1 MYLPETPNPAVT
13 RETSRLY
20 ALDVVR
26 FIAAMVVV
34 LFHYTY
40 RGGVTGDY
48 MTVTLPAVGSV
59 FKYGYLGVELF
70 FIVSGFVITQSAG
83 GRTAGQ
89 FVAAR
94 VVRLYPGYWLAATLT
109 AIVIAL
115 ADHPRMTVTASEYLV
130 NLSMLQDLVS
140 VEHVDSVYWSLTRE
154 LLFYGYVAVAL
165 RLALFKH
172 TELLVA
178 SWLMVAATIELT
190 DPGWFARFVTNAE
203 YCSYFAAGVIF
214 YQVYRLGWSRFR
226 LALLAFSYGL
236 SLFHSIGAV
245 SSGFDQFGTSVSKLA
260 VGGIITAFYGL
271 FLAIVTGRFQWLRG
285 KPLISLGL
293 LTYPLY
299 LIHQYIGYTLISGL
313 SRHASPAIAVL
324 SVVALMIAVSWFL
337 AIHLERPLQ
346 HALRN
351 SLVQT
356 KPVSRA
362 IRAEP

>member
-1 MYLPETPNPAVT
+1 MHSPETTHPAATGQTPRV
-13 RETSRLY
+13 Y

-48 MTVTLPAVGSV
+48 MAVWFPAVGSV

-94 VVRLYPGYWLAATLT
+94 IIRLYPGYWLAVTLT

-115 ADHPRMTVTASEYLV
+115 ADDPRMTVTASEYLV

-140 VEHVDSVYWSLTRE
+140 VKPVDAVYWSLTKE
-154 LLFYGYVAVAL
+154 LLFYGYVAIAL
-165 RLALFKH
+165 RLSLFKH
-172 TELLVA
+172 IEVLVA
-178 SWLMVAATIELT
+178 SWLMVAATIALT

-203 YCSYFAAGVIF
+203 YCGYFAAGVIF

-226 LALLAFSYGL
+226 LALLAFS
-236 SLFHSIGAV
+236 
-245 SSGFDQFGTSVSKLA
+245 
-260 VGGIITAFYGL
+260 
-271 FLAIVTGRFQWLRG
+271 
-285 KPLISLGL
+285 
-293 LTYPLY
+293 
-299 LIHQYIGYTLISGL
+299 
-313 SRHASPAIAVL
+313 
-324 SVVALMIAVSWFL
+324 
-337 AIHLERPLQ
+337 
-346 HALRN
+346 
-351 SLVQT
+351 
-356 KPVSRA
+356 
-362 IRAEP
+362 